1 MRKEDFIFYNLRSGQ
16 KGNDINIIFPGWK
29 PHDERVVVFSP
40 HDDDGILGPGS
51 LIQGIPLFGGDV
63 HIIIFCNGSGGYSV
77 IEQKYIITAPTKKIK
92 RTNGLCPKKVSLSPS
107 LSNTS
112 QKAIINSELPSK
124 ELNTLSRPF
133 QFMQSIPIIIE
144 INKIPIKLK

>member
-77 IEQKYIITAPTKKIK
+77 IEQKLLLLRFDQGKQLELIMFWGLRKKK
-92 RTNGLCPKKVSLSPS
+92 YTV
-107 LSNTS
+107 
-112 QKAIINSELPSK
+112 
-124 ELNTLSRPF
+124 LN
-133 QFMQSIPIIIE
+133 MMIIE
-144 INKIPIKLK
+144 FSPL